1 MIQYIHYSACP
12 ICRSNEL
19 RQVLEAKDYTVSGEK
34 FQIVECVT
42 CSLRLT
48 QDVPDAESIGP
59 YYKAEDY
66 ISHTNTSKGLINRIY
81 LSVRT
86 RTLTAKR
93 KLVENYTKRSNGD
106 ILDYGSGVGSFVNE
120 MKKNGWSTTGLEP
133 DPDARARAKHLYGI
147 DILPSDSMAGVTTES
162 VDAITLWHVLEHVHE
177 LNNCIQELKRVLKA
191 DGRIFIAVPNYTSHD
206 AGVYKEFWA
215 AYDVPRHLYHFSP
228 RSMEKLMQAHGLKI
242 VAHKQMWYDS
252 FYISLLSSKY
262 KNGSSNWLGAFWNG
276 LVSNM
281 KALSNARKCCSVIYV
296 IGK

>member
-1 MIQYIHYSACP
+1 
-12 ICRSNEL
+12 
-19 RQVLEAKDYTVSGEK
+19 VEK
-34 FQIVECVT
+34 
-42 CSLRLT
+42 
-48 QDVPDAESIGP
+48 
-59 YYKAEDY
+59 
-66 ISHTNTSKGLINRIY
+66 H
-81 LSVRT
+81 
-86 RTLTAKR
+86 
-93 KLVENYTKRSNGD
+93 TKRSNGD

-133 DPDARARAKHLYGI
+133 DPDARARAKDLYGI
-147 DILPSDSMAGVTTES
+147 DILSSDSMSGVTTES

-206 AGVYKEFWA
+206 AQVYKEFWA

-228 RSMEKLMQAHGLKI
+228 QSMEKLVQAHGLKI
-242 VAHKQMWYDS
+242 FAHKQMWYDS

-262 KNGSSNWLGAFWNG
+262 KNGSSNWIGAFWNG

-281 KALSNARKCCSVIYV
+281 KALGNARKCCSVIYV